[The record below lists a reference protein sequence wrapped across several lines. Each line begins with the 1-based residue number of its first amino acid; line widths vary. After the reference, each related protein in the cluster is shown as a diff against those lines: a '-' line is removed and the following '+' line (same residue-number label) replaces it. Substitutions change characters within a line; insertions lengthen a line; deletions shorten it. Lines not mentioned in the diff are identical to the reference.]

1 MSNPVHVPSSL
12 WNSNGSYGASEQT
25 VNLPSAIGVNVNSCT
40 VAEPAAVV
48 SDDESLPPHAATTNE
63 SAASD
68 ASRRVVRAMVTPR
81 GVVGNVST
89 TLDHPPR
96 GSHFGHI

>member
-1 MSNPVHVPSSL
+1 LSSF

-25 VNLPSAIGVNVNSCT
+25 VNLPSATGVNFSSCIA
-40 VAEPAAVV
+40 VEADAAVV
-48 SDDESLPPHAATTNE
+48 SDDELLPPQDATTNE

-68 ASRRVVRAMVTPR
+68 ASSRVVRAMVTPK

-96 GSHFGHI
+96 GSHFGQI

>member
-1 MSNPVHVPSSL
+1 MMSMSNPVHVPSSL

-25 VNLPSAIGVNVNSCT
+25 VNLPSAIGVNVNSC
-40 VAEPAAVV
+40 VAAEPAATVV
-48 SDDESLPPHAATTNE
+48 SDDESLPPHDATMNE

-81 GVVGNVST
+81 GVVGNVSRD
-89 TLDHPPR
+89 LRPLAE
-96 GSHFGHI
+96 G

>member
-1 MSNPVHVPSSL
+1 ML
-12 WNSNGSYGASEQT
+12 A
-25 VNLPSAIGVNVNSCT
+25 
-40 VAEPAAVV
+40 AAVV
-48 SDDESLPPHAATTNE
+48 SDDELLPPHEATTNE

-89 TLDHPPR
+89 TLDHPSR
-96 GSHFGHI
+96 GRHFDQI

>member
-1 MSNPVHVPSSL
+1 MVLSAPS
-12 WNSNGSYGASEQT
+12 E
-25 VNLPSAIGVNVNSCT
+25 
-40 VAEPAAVV
+40 VV
-48 SDDESLPPHAATTNE
+48 DESLPPHEATTNE

-89 TLDHPPR
+89 TLDHSPQDCHLDP
-96 GSHFGHI
+96 I

>member
-1 MSNPVHVPSSL
+1 MSMSKPVQVPSSL

-25 VNLPSAIGVNVNSCT
+25 VNLPSAIGVNVSSC
-40 VAEPAAVV
+40 VAAPAATVV
-48 SDDESLPPHAATTNE
+48 SDDESLPPHEATMNE

-89 TLDHPPR
+89 TLDQDEA
-96 GSHFGHI
+96 